1 MLTPE
6 VQVWINAFFT
16 LGIFSLVLYGDNKV
30 FRVCEALLI
39 GVTAANGIVLSY
51 HNYIR
56 ATIVTD
62 ILEKARYSLLIPILI
77 GLLMYARLTRRY
89 QWLSRIPSSLWI
101 GVGAGYAFSR
111 GPALT
116 LSLVKASFLKLDSI
130 NNVVFVIGL
139 AAVVI
144 YFYFTVSGQSRI
156 HGQISQV
163 GRTFMLI
170 FFGAR
175 FATGVM
181 GRVSLLLGRLQF
193 LLYDWLKVGAG
204 AAK

>member
-1 MLTPE
+1 MSPE
-6 VQVWINAFFT
+6 LQNWLSAFFT
-16 LGIFSLVLYGDNKV
+16 LGIFSLVLWGDNKA
-30 FRVCEALLI
+30 FRVCEALLVGI
-39 GVTAANGIVLSY
+39 TAANGIVLSY

-62 ILEKARYSLLIPILI
+62 IGINGRYTLIIPIVV
-77 GLLMYARLTRRY
+77 GLLMYTRLTRRY

-116 LSLVKASFLKLDSI
+116 ISYVKATLLSLSNV
-130 NNVVFVIGL
+130 NNIIFVLGVTT
-139 AAVVI
+139 VVI
-144 YFYFTVSGQSRI
+144 YFYFTVSGRSKI
-156 HGQISQV
+156 HSQISGV

-170 FFGAR
+170 SFGAV

-181 GRVSLLLGRLQF
+181 SRVSLLLGRLQF
-193 LLYDWLKVGAG
+193 LLYDWLKIGAG
-204 AAK
+204 AG